1 MIRPERSEAEEAREM
16 VKALHRLKV
25 SLVRA
30 FHWSLAEI
38 AATSIDSLFGFL
50 AAYSDE
56 DRPVASGRKRV
67 GAEQVAWM

>member
-1 MIRPERSEAEEAREM
+1 MIRSEAEEAAEM
-16 VKALHRLKV
+16 VRALHKLKV

-50 AAYSDE
+50 EAYSE
-56 DRPVASGRKRV
+56 EGEPGPGQRRV

>member
-1 MIRPERSEAEEAREM
+1 MIRSEEEEAAEM

-50 AAYSDE
+50 DAYAEE
-56 DRPVASGRKRV
+56 DGAPSGGGGRRV
-67 GAEQVAWM
+67 GAENVAWM